1 MLTPASFCN
10 LHIKIELVKI
20 KMVTRGMLLPSEREG
35 CRWRAKSYSGVDFS
49 IVFLKTYLRQFYFHM
64 FLLA

>member
-20 KMVTRGMLLPSEREG
+20 KMVRRGMLLPSKTEG
-35 CRWRAKSYSGVDFS
+35 CRWRAKSYSGVDFF
-49 IVFLKTYLRQFYFHM
+49 IVYFKTYSQQFIFHM